1 MKQTNLMRWIEA
13 AEARSVWM
21 LAEERPARAAVAAA
35 LPGTQP
41 IQTVLAKLRDQ
52 LCLGEATRRRLARLY
67 RARAAA

>member
-1 MKQTNLMRWIEA
+1 MKQTNLMRWLEA

-21 LAEERPARAAVAAA
+21 LAEERPARATVAAA

-41 IQTVLAKLRDQ
+41 TQTVLAKLREQ
-52 LCLGEATRRRLARLY
+52 LCLGEATRRLARLY